1 MGGARQDR
9 DVQRP
14 SIRRSVEP
22 TWCMPVIPPI
32 AELQKVLR
40 NAKPQQLS
48 SHSTIA
54 AAEQLL
60 KCLQR
65 DGATAAHPST
75 PSTSA
80 KPGSN
85 YGARNTETQMQG
97 SSWSSAF

>member
-1 MGGARQDR
+1 MGTRIWS
-9 DVQRP
+9 P
-14 SIRRSVEP
+14 SRRSNLSAAEKTEMSSAQVFE
-22 TWCMPVIPPI
+22 
-32 AELQKVLR
+32 ELQKVLR

-85 YGARNTETQMQG
+85 YSARNTETQMQG